1 MRSEESSFSMNRSF
15 SHGGTVF
22 SVARQLGVPPESIL
36 DFSAS
41 INPLGPP
48 PGVRRAVTEAFSL
61 AGHYPEDG
69 SPATC
74 KALADYHS
82 LPADNIAVAN
92 GSTELIHL
100 IPRLFRSAAGRA
112 LLIAPTFSEYANALE
127 LAGWKFDYLSL
138 SYETGFALD
147 CDKVAAVLANG
158 YDLLFFC
165 NPGNPSGKLYS
176 LEEVETLA
184 GLCRSS
190 GCFFVL
196 DEAFIDFAE
205 SCSAK
210 HLLPVADSGLIL
222 RSMTKF
228 FGFPGMR
235 LGYSIASPAVTSR
248 LKRFLPPWSVGVIP
262 QAAAIAA
269 VADSEHCL
277 RTVEIIAR
285 ERLGLAAAFS
295 AISGLEVFDS
305 AANYLLIRLKT
316 GLTAAELQ
324 DRLLKE
330 LILIRDCGNFEGLD
344 NRFFR
349 VAVKGEADNK
359 KLLQAIAEVLKIN

>member
-112 LLIAPTFSEYANALE
+112 LLISPTFSEYANALA

-147 CDKVAAVLANG
+147 CDKI
-158 YDLLFFC
+158 
-165 NPGNPSGKLYS
+165 
-176 LEEVETLA
+176 A

-190 GCFFVL
+190 DCFFVL

-277 RTVEIIAR
+277 RTVEIVAR
-285 ERLGLAAAFS
+285 ERLGLATAFS

-305 AANYLLIRLKT
+305 AANYLLIKLKT

-324 DRLLKE
+324 VRLLKE

-344 NRFFR
+344 KHFFR

-359 KLLQAIAEVLKIN
+359 KLLQVIAEVLKIN